1 MTTLKNRRRFI
12 FAGLGLSAASLLG
25 GWWFFK
31 VRNRDIHPTI
41 NAIIHQELNYLQIT
55 DEDLKKFSEELK
67 NAMLHS
73 DLTLASWSGLLA
85 PIYANSKF
93 FDYFS
98 STQGLKKQFAEYLC
112 SEFLLSSDFFQNGA
126 DPQKP
131 VRYLKYYYLNLEPC
145 NPLARF

>member
-1 MTTLKNRRRFI
+1 MTTSKNRRQFI
-12 FAGLGLSAASLLG
+12 FTGLGLSTASLFG

-41 NAIIHQELNYLQIT
+41 NAIIRQELHYLQIT

-67 NAMLHS
+67 NAMLLS

-85 PIYANSKF
+85 PIYGNSKF
-93 FDYFS
+93 LDYFS
-98 STQGLKKQFAEYLC
+98 STQGLKKQFAEYIC
-112 SEFLLSSDFFQNGA
+112 TEFLLSSDFFQNGA
-126 DPQKP
+126 NTKKP
-131 VRYLKYYYLNLEPC
+131 VRYLKYYYLNLDAC